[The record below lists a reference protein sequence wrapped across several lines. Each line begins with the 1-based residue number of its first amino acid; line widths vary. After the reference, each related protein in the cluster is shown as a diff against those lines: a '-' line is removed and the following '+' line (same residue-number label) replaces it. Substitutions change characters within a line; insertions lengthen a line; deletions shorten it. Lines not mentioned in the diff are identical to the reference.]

1 MLTMRVLQH
10 ILAHLEVPMEES
22 LGTLLTRALVIVRV
36 LLLDEAMERPGM
48 LRTRVL
54 E

>member
-10 ILAHLEVPMEES
+10 ILATMEGPMEES
-22 LGTLLTRALVIVRV
+22 SGTLPTRALVLVRV